1 MSREFPYHIPQ
12 SIDEDG
18 LAWDLLRLSEEI
30 AKAMGGED
38 KVPAIISELID
49 NIAQNSYGF
58 TKQIMEEYRDLFE
71 RIECRIKD

>member
-1 MSREFPYHIPQ
+1 MPIEFPYRIPQ

-38 KVPAIISELID
+38 KVPVIISELID
-49 NIAQNSYGF
+49 NIAQNSYNF
-58 TKQIMEEYRDLFE
+58 TKQIMEEYRDLLE
-71 RIECRIKD
+71 RQECGIKG